1 MKKPSLLPFITFLS
15 LAGLVMLAGCGKAV
29 IEAGSAAGIYFT
41 KPGEKPPAD
50 TSETMPPHQT
60 WCYRTLGVP
69 ECFDAPQP
77 GAGSRLINVQPGNI
91 RPGNAADYQR
101 MSLERTKNP

>member
-1 MKKPSLLPFITFLS
+1 MKKPSLLLSQTFLS
-15 LAGLVMLAGCGKAV
+15 LLAIIALAGCGKAV
-29 IEAGSAAGIYFT
+29 LQAGGAAGIYLT
-41 KPGEKPPAD
+41 KPAEQPPAD

-60 WCYRTLGVP
+60 WCYRTLGIP